1 MTTTR
6 ALTLTHL
13 PSQDARLHEVSALC
27 LLLGLVRAIDA
38 MPRDALEGM
47 LEAMTAT
54 EDGRATQI

>member
-1 MTTTR
+1 MTTART
-6 ALTLTHL
+6 LTLTDIS
-13 PSQDARLHEVSALC
+13 SQDGRIHEVSALC

-54 EDGRATQI
+54 EDGRATGI